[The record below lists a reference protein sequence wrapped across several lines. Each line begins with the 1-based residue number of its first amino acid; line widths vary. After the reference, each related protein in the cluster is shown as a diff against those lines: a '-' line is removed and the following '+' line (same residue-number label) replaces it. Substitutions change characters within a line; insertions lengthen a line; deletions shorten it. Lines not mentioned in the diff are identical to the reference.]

1 MTNLIGLTLFILR
14 AASIAWQ
21 QWGRDD
27 TSSGLNLFR
36 RLLLTLGL
44 AAGLIHFPAAAQ
56 SPQSGTRSGVTISLP
71 NGYAT
76 LKAEDLR
83 LMTPAGEIK
92 WQRHW
97 DGHEWKIQ
105 PQWESLSQSWKNLT
119 GSHSADSTAGTVSA
133 SGTATGGGGRS
144 GGHASDCWVW
154 VDEDWQPSAGTATLG
169 GLPEAAPLIA
179 LRSTPFNRQ
188 LSETGQDYPPVG
200 SPSPIYSESGSPAT

>member
-1 MTNLIGLTLFILR
+1 MPSPSRPHQYHLIGSLL
-14 AASIAWQ
+14 S
-21 QWGRDD
+21 
-27 TSSGLNLFR
+27 
-36 RLLLTLGL
+36 LLL
-44 AAGLIHFPAAAQ
+44 LIPFLTVLPAFAH
-56 SPQSGTRSGVTISLP
+56 SPQSGNRSGVTISLP

-97 DGHEWKIQ
+97 DGQEWKLQ

-133 SGTATGGGGRS
+133 SGTATGGGRS

-154 VDEDWQPSAGTATLG
+154 V
-169 GLPEAAPLIA
+169 
-179 LRSTPFNRQ
+179 
-188 LSETGQDYPPVG
+188 
-200 SPSPIYSESGSPAT
+200 